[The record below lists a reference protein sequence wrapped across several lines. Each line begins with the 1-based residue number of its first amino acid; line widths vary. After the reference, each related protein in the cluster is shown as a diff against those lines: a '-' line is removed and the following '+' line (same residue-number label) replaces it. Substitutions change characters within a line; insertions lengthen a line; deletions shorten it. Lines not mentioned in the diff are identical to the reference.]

1 MTAFAAVV
9 HKRDDPAAI
18 AAVAQAL
25 GSVTGATASSV
36 VSGRCALLVAPLHR
50 IDAATPVS
58 RASGVTAV
66 GSIVLEDPG
75 HLASTLGEPDAVG
88 APGLIGA
95 AYDRWQAQCAKH
107 LSGEYAFAIWDPR
120 EQVLLCARDGLGIRL
135 VYIAESPE
143 AIVVTNVLAAA
154 LRHPSIPND
163 LDETAMVAFLAH
175 GGSADATRTCF
186 RHVKVLPPGHT
197 LTIPADGRSRG
208 ALQRHWHFPLSDGRR
223 RTADEILEDYRTL
236 LAGAV
241 RDRLDAGGTS
251 IFLSGG
257 IDSTTMAA
265 AATEVAPAGTLHAI
279 TTRYTRYVEDAE
291 LPFTRAAAGRL
302 GVPLT
307 VLDADAHEP
316 WSVDPADPP
325 LTAPLDEPLLADWR
339 DALAAASGHGTVSLY
354 GEDGDALL
362 RPPGWQGLRNTGSI
376 AAIGFAAI
384 GYALSSRRRP
394 YVGLRWR
401 ERIGMVRPP
410 GQPLP
415 DWLTAEARARL
426 VRGDGESV
434 RGHAVDPLPP
444 HPTRHE
450 AQNVLTS
457 TTISRNF
464 AATIAPENTHRRV
477 ELRFPLLDTRL
488 IRLVVSVPPIPW
500 CQHKTLPRRAY
511 RHRLPAT
518 VWKRPTT
525 PLSGFNDAFVAEWRR
540 RQGGRWTTPA
550 SPIDAWV
557 DLRKWAAAIE
567 TGEAAAV
574 MAAWRVGVLD
584 GWLAARSLGTESTC
598 TR

>member
-9 HKRDDPAAI
+9 QKRDDPAAI

-25 GSVTGATASSV
+25 VPVTGATASSL

-50 IDAATPVS
+50 TDAATPVA
-58 RASGVTAV
+58 RTSGVTVV

-75 HLASTLGEPDAVG
+75 HLALTLGEPDAAGV
-88 APGLIGA
+88 PGLIGA
-95 AYDRWQAQCAKH
+95 AYDRWQEQCAEH
-107 LSGEYAFAIWDPR
+107 LSGEYAFALWDPR
-120 EQVLLCARDGLGIRL
+120 QQVLVCARDGLGIRL

-163 LDETAMVAFLAH
+163 LDETAMAAFLAH

-223 RTADEILEDYRTL
+223 RTTAEILEEYRTL

-265 AATEVAPAGTLHAI
+265 AATEVAPAGALHAI
-279 TTRYTRYVEDAE
+279 TTRYTRYVEDVE
-291 LPFTRAAAGRL
+291 FPYTRAAAGHL

-325 LTAPLDEPLLADWR
+325 LTAPLDEPMLADWR
-339 DALAAASGHGTVSLY
+339 DALAAAAGHGTVSLY

-362 RPPGWQGLRNTGSI
+362 RPPGWHGLRNTGSI

-384 GYALSSRRRP
+384 GYALTSRRRP

-401 ERIGMVRPP
+401 ERIGMVRAP

-426 VRGDGESV
+426 DRSNGESV
-434 RGHAVDPLPP
+434 LGHALDPLPP
-444 HPTRHE
+444 HPTRRE

-518 VWKRPTT
+518 ILKRPKT
-525 PLSGFNDAFVAEWRR
+525 PLSGFNEAYVAEWRR
-540 RQGGRWTTPA
+540 RQCGRLTTPA
-550 SPIDAWV
+550 GPIDAWV
-557 DLRKWAAAIE
+557 DLRKWAGAIE
-567 TGEAAAV
+567 TGAPAAV

-584 GWLAARSLGTESTC
+584 GWLAARSLGTERAC